1 MQTET
6 KTHPTV
12 LFSWDCCEILLISL
26 EYRVCSSIFKCVQI
40 LCHKSCR
47 ILESIEIKT
56 QQTFTS
62 SKSTIE
68 ALNKVWNI
76 FKVNNKGGR
85 AKSKMAKHTLKILRC
100 EHSMLFKVCLAILT
114 LFWCL
119 FFVNFEHM
127 SHLFL
132 KFLLLT
138 LNM

>member
-56 QQTFTS
+56 QQTFTY

-68 ALNKVWNI
+68 AVRSM
-76 FKVNNKGGR
+76 FKVNNKGAR
-85 AKSKMAKHTLKILRC
+85 TKSKMAKHTFKILRC

>member
-6 KTHPTV
+6 ETHPTV

-56 QQTFTS
+56 QQTFTY

-68 ALNKVWNI
+68 AVRNM
-76 FKVNNKGGR
+76 FKVNNKGAR
-85 AKSKMAKHTLKILRC
+85 TKSKMAKHTLKILRC

-119 FFVNFEHM
+119 FFVKFEHI

-132 KFLLLT
+132 MLLLLT